1 MIKSLR
7 PDIDDFIYVWIL
19 ASDPNTTS
27 IRGLA
32 DIRDHLFG
40 LSEKLQ
46 LPILIE
52 TTVEKVIKLYKYVG
66 FDAYHEWFDEE
77 AGLNVWFLRREIKVK
92 GEG

>member
-1 MIKSLR
+1 MGAGKRSR
-7 PDIDDFIYVWIL
+7 H
-19 ASDPNTTS
+19 NTS

-52 TTVEKVIKLYKYVG
+52 TTVEKVLKLYKYVG
-66 FDAYHEWFDEE
+66 FENTTNGMTRKQTSMSGSWNGD
-77 AGLNVWFLRREIKVK
+77 
-92 GEG
+92 